1 MPEATLKAFAD
12 HGEIGEMLD
21 KSDDDCNEV
30 LTNFSKAGVNVD
42 TLGAQLQ
49 VEGAESFVKSWN
61 DLLECIATKSKTL
74 KAA

>member
-1 MPEATLKAFAD
+1 
-12 HGEIGEMLD
+12 MLG
-21 KSDDDCNEV
+21 KSDDDFNEV

-42 TLGAQLQ
+42 TLGTQLQ

-61 DLLECIATKSKTL
+61 DLLKCIASKSKAL